1 MKRSQKVFGK
11 CPNCGKDV
19 VNGKYGAYC
28 VGKCGMNVNRVMRK
42 VLTEEQVKN
51 LLAGKKILL
60 KGLTSKAGKKYDAYI
75 IPEGTEEYSYTKD
88 GEVKSGVQYK
98 FTMEFLD
105 RKCGA
110 NRKYRV

>member
-1 MKRSQKVFGK
+1 MG
-11 CPNCGKDV
+11 
-19 VNGKYGAYC
+19 
-28 VGKCGMNVNRVMRK
+28 K

-51 LLAGKKILL
+51 LLAGKKTLL
-60 KGLTSKAGKKYDAYI
+60 KRLTSKAGKKYDAYI

-88 GEVKSGVQYK
+88 GEVQYK

-105 RKCGA
+105 RKCGS

>member
-1 MKRSQKVFGK
+1 
-11 CPNCGKDV
+11 
-19 VNGKYGAYC
+19 
-28 VGKCGMNVNRVMRK
+28 MNVNRVMGK
-42 VLTEEQVKN
+42 VLSDDQVES

-60 KGLTSKAGKKYDAYI
+60 KGLTSKAGKKYGAYI
-75 IPEGTEEYSYTKD
+75 IPNGTEEYSYTKD
-88 GEVKSGVQYK
+88 GEVKSGVQYR